1 MTRIILVRHGKSTYN
16 QERRIQGRLDKSI
29 LTEAGRSTALQVG
42 DTLSS
47 IAFDAA
53 YTSPPCNEPKKQ
65 RKSSCRA

>member
-29 LTEAGRSTALQVG
+29 LTEAGRSAALQVG

-53 YTSPPCNEPKKQ
+53 YT
-65 RKSSCRA
+65 